1 MDLEQLQDQLTEVL
15 CQLTLEQLK
24 VMCIQAK
31 VSPDKTKRHTLIR
44 AVNES
49 VDNAI
54 ESEEDDVAETFVQEL
69 LATAKR
75 LRQKA
80 TEGDESNGGSED
92 ELRRLQNQYA
102 EMQLSF
108 RQSTRMLEEEM
119 SHLREKVNRRP
130 SSPHSPFS
138 RAPEVVIRREFR
150 INGQIGELGQKD
162 KLSYTNL
169 MHQIDTGTRKGH
181 SDAEM
186 VEAVVKAATPGLSLQ
201 DMLESKSNLTLAQL
215 KIILKAHFKEN
226 NTTDMFHRLVNISQ
240 DAKESPQNFLFRV
253 IELKERLM
261 SAASDASSDVQY
273 NPDLIQKK
281 FLRSLSTGLLSD
293 NIRLQLKFYLDDPG
307 VTDETLIEKM
317 NDAAAVD
324 LETQQ
329 KLKRSNPVKP
339 ARVNELQT
347 ETSIDQMQADRNQ
360 APGQSTPVKANVK
373 GQKVTA
379 VKNQIESELMDAIK
393 QLRDEVAELKKTVHQ
408 SPRPPRQFQPRTR
421 RACRGCQERGDEEQ
435 CDHCF
440 KCGLT
445 GHLSRGCRAQGNPKG
460 KSSTVDVSGQSIRGT
475 PPTVQ
480 EQLSGSQDTQAILRE
495 SIHQLE
501 ERLLAEG
508 GGPGGRVAGSV
519 YVSHISP
526 RHHSQL
532 LRLIGKKCMVNCYL
546 DGVKTQALWDT
557 GSQVCLISEVWR
569 KKYIP
574 KVRVRNTEELLGPG
588 ALVGK
593 AVNQTDIPF
602 QGWVEVKFQLQPTQA
617 PQIRLQV
624 PMLVT
629 DERGVAEEP
638 IIGYNVIE
646 QLLKSGVDHPQEAI
660 TKAISTAFSFDCKKT
675 EMFVRMIKTSDPE
688 CSDGV
693 VRMGRQK
700 EVIQAGQV
708 RSVKCSVR
716 TGPLLSSQEALFVP
730 DEHAPWSEGARMMES
745 MITLGKG
752 TYSRL
757 TLPVINDTGH
767 DITLSPRTVL
777 GQVQLVKA
785 VYPAEAKPVVAPS
798 ASPVVPPEV
807 NGEESAPAKNELEDK
822 DRDKQ

>member
-1 MDLEQLQDQLTEVL
+1 
-15 CQLTLEQLK
+15 
-24 VMCIQAK
+24 
-31 VSPDKTKRHTLIR
+31 
-44 AVNES
+44 
-49 VDNAI
+49 
-54 ESEEDDVAETFVQEL
+54 
-69 LATAKR
+69 
-75 LRQKA
+75 
-80 TEGDESNGGSED
+80 
-92 ELRRLQNQYA
+92 
-102 EMQLSF
+102 
-108 RQSTRMLEEEM
+108 
-119 SHLREKVNRRP
+119 
-130 SSPHSPFS
+130 
-138 RAPEVVIRREFR
+138 
-150 INGQIGELGQKD
+150 
-162 KLSYTNL
+162 
-169 MHQIDTGTRKGH
+169 
-181 SDAEM
+181 
-186 VEAVVKAATPGLSLQ
+186 
-201 DMLESKSNLTLAQL
+201 
-215 KIILKAHFKEN
+215 
-226 NTTDMFHRLVNISQ
+226 
-240 DAKESPQNFLFRV
+240 
-253 IELKERLM
+253 
-261 SAASDASSDVQY
+261 
-273 NPDLIQKK
+273 
-281 FLRSLSTGLLSD
+281 
-293 NIRLQLKFYLDDPG
+293 
-307 VTDETLIEKM
+307 M

-347 ETSIDQMQADRNQ
+347 ETSTDQMQADRNQ

-379 VKNQIESELMDAIK
+379 VKNQIETELMDAIK
-393 QLRDEVAELKKTVHQ
+393 QLRDEVAELKKNVHQ

-557 GSQVCLISEVWR
+557 GSQVCLISEV
-569 KKYIP
+569 
-574 KVRVRNTEELLGPG
+574 
-588 ALVGK
+588 
-593 AVNQTDIPF
+593 
-602 QGWVEVKFQLQPTQA
+602 
-617 PQIRLQV
+617 
-624 PMLVT
+624 
-629 DERGVAEEP
+629 
-638 IIGYNVIE
+638 
-646 QLLKSGVDHPQEAI
+646 
-660 TKAISTAFSFDCKKT
+660 CKKT

-807 NGEESAPAKNELEDK
+807 NREESAPAKNELEDK
-822 DRDKQ
+822 DRYDPPIAVTHLPLAHQQKVKQLLREECQAFAKGDEDGLSIYQEEGEPLLCPLTIAAAIAEVSSDPQIDTFTQISPKDLRAAQDEDPLLQRVKRCVAKQQWPRIKEAHRREPNCCVMPMVFSGGRHPLEHN